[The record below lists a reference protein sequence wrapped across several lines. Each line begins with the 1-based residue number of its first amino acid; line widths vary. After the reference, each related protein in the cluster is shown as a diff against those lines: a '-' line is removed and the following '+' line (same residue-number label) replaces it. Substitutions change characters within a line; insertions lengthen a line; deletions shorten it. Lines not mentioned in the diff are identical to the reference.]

1 MVPLKEI
8 YFNRT
13 IGSLS
18 SKGRKNLNHYFNDIK
33 YSTFQYGQV
42 NSIGNYH
49 YRTKTTLGVSLIST
63 DCKTKWQASILTYLL
78 PLSLQFS
85 FRLNPSLCSIR
96 LSKYA
101 VSKQRMYFTAEI
113 NEHAFSI
120 FFPFYFYPV
129 LSTSKRNPFT
139 FPLKS
144 LLLFLF
150 DPVSLWLK
158 IWMSFN
164 LSLQTGEYRDISS

>member
-1 MVPLKEI
+1 MG
-8 YFNRT
+8 F
-13 IGSLS
+13 LS
-18 SKGRKNLNHYFNDIK
+18 SKRSQKRKPFFNDIK
-33 YSTFQYGQV
+33 YSTFQCGHV
-42 NSIGNYH
+42 NLIGNNH
-49 YRTKTTLGVSLIST
+49 YRTKDNSGISLIST
-63 DCKTKWQASILTYLL
+63 DCKTIWQASILTYLL

-164 LSLQTGEYRDISS
+164 LSLQTGEYHDISS